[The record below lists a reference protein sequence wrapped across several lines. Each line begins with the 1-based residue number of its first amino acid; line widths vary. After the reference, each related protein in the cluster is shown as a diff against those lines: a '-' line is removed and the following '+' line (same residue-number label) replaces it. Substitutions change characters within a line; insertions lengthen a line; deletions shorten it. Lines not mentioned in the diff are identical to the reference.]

1 VEYADVYK
9 KVKLETS
16 DGKTKTGKPIVYGIT
31 VPKNAENPERGLEF
45 VQFVIG
51 DAGQKIFADMG
62 QPPIVPAE
70 GSGVLPAELALT
82 PLITPTPAAPTTS
95 LTPTPTPGF
104 EAVFAVTALLAVIY
118 GHLRK
123 RRE

>member
-1 VEYADVYK
+1 M
-9 KVKLETS
+9 L
-16 DGKTKTGKPIVYGIT
+16 IVYGIT
-31 VPKNAENPERGLEF
+31 VPKNAKNPELGREF
-45 VQFVIG
+45 VLFVIG

-70 GSGVLPAELALT
+70 GSGVLPAELAPT
-82 PLITPTPAAPTTS
+82 PLITPTPAVS
-95 LTPTPTPGF
+95 TPSPAAIPGF

>member
-1 VEYADVYK
+1 M
-9 KVKLETS
+9 L
-16 DGKTKTGKPIVYGIT
+16 IVYGIT
-31 VPKNAENPERGLEF
+31 IPKNAENPELGLEF

-70 GSGVLPAELALT
+70 GSGVLPAELVLT

-95 LTPTPTPGF
+95 PTPTPRF
-104 EAVFAVTALLAVIY
+104 EAVFAVTALLAVIC